1 MRLWELY
8 RRELLIEFRSGVES
22 FIPLVFFL
30 LVVATFTFTLH
41 SFIAGDAR
49 VLVSVI
55 WITTLF
61 TSVLSL
67 DKLFKRDHADGTLA
81 VAVLHSEAI
90 IATVVTKLMA
100 HWSVTGL
107 PITLLGPAVGLFA
120 GMQLDHALMLGFTL
134 LIGTPTITMLG
145 ALVTA
150 LLVGLGRGGELLTVL
165 VLPLYIPILLFGI
178 SVCHL
183 HIESASYT
191 SELLWC
197 FALLTGSMTAIPL
210 ALGPVLKMSQ
220 DS

>member
-1 MRLWELY
+1 MRFWALY
-8 RRELLIEFRSGVES
+8 RRELLIVFRSGVES
-22 FIPLVFFL
+22 FIPIIFFL
-30 LVVATFTFTLH
+30 LVVGTFSFTLQ
-41 SFIAGDAR
+41 SFITGDGR

-55 WITTLF
+55 WITALF

-67 DKLFKRDHADGTLA
+67 DKLFKRDHTDGTLA
-81 VAVLHSEAI
+81 VAVLHSDAI
-90 IATVVTKLMA
+90 TATVVSKLVA
-100 HWSVTGL
+100 HWSVTGI
-107 PITLLGPAVGLFA
+107 PITLLGPAVGLVS
-120 GMQLDHALMLGFTL
+120 GMQFDHAMMLGFTL

-165 VLPLYIPILLFGI
+165 ILPLYIPILLFGI

-183 HIESASYT
+183 HMESASYA

-197 FALLTGSMTAIPL
+197 FALLTGSTTAIPL

>member
-1 MRLWELY
+1 MRFWALY
-8 RRELLIEFRSGVES
+8 QREMLIEFRSGVES

-30 LVVATFTFTLH
+30 LVVGTFAFTLR
-41 SFIAGDAR
+41 SFISGDAR
-49 VLVSVI
+49 VLVAVI

-61 TSVLSL
+61 TSMLSL

-90 IATVVTKLMA
+90 TATVVTKLVT
-100 HWSVTGL
+100 HWSVTGI
-107 PITLLGPAVGLFA
+107 PITLLGPVVGLLS
-120 GMQLDHALMLGFTL
+120 GMHFDHALMLGFTL

-165 VLPLYIPILLFGI
+165 ILPLYIPILLFGI

-197 FALLTGSMTAIPL
+197 FALLTGSTTAIPL